1 MSCWGCWENGRKKDF
16 LNNPKRRAIIDFFK
30 KHLPFF
36 RIIVVIKSYCHL
48 LFLSQKSILVMKTA
62 LFKLLN
68 QTIIPR
74 YAAKLQ
80 YKIPK

>member
-1 MSCWGCWENGRKKDF
+1 MSCKAFAILQNYCYDQILLPYYLF
-16 LNNPKRRAIIDFFK
+16 LIP
-30 KHLPFF
+30 
-36 RIIVVIKSYCHL
+36 Y

-68 QTIIPR
+68 QTIIPC
-74 YAAKLQ
+74 YATKLQ

>member
-1 MSCWGCWENGRKKDF
+1 MPYYLF
-16 LNNPKRRAIIDFFK
+16 LIP
-30 KHLPFF
+30 
-36 RIIVVIKSYCHL
+36 Y

-68 QTIIPR
+68 QTIIPC
-74 YAAKLQ
+74 YATKLQ